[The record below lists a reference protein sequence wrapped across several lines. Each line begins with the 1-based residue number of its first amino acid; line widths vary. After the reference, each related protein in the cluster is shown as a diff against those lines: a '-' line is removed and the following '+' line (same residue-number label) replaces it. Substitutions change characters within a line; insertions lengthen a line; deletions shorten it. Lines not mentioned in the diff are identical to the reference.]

1 MKHVTVV
8 LFDTLRFYAFLR
20 TESLNNKTDR
30 HTMYCTYKR
39 NIEAHARSLCCHRK
53 AVNITCFECV
63 SVALVIQ
70 HAMRMRR
77 SILSSVAV
85 WLYHISSLY
94 LINDTIFEKKD

>member
-1 MKHVTVV
+1 MKRVTVV

-85 WLYHISSLY
+85 WLYHIFSLY